1 MSFMSK
7 EFSNDKGI
15 TKDKRILIKLSLMS
29 SKVGIIITLSFYGVK
44 IWTTKIIRE
53 RNINGLE

>member
-1 MSFMSK
+1 MSK

-15 TKDKRILIKLSLMS
+15 TKDKIILIKLSLMS

-53 RNINGLE
+53 RNINGIK